1 MHDAAVADTHTV
13 AALQAQNARMLR
25 VVADLHEAAGNTTA
39 AAERRHQESAI
50 AASFEPILY

>member
-1 MHDAAVADTHTV
+1 
-13 AALQAQNARMLR
+13 MLR